1 MATFSTYLWSL
12 YDEPTPVYIQ
22 SCITKNPYFE
32 VSRFLKA
39 PAAPPRG
46 FQIFF
51 AVVDRIE
58 VKPYFYEAT
67 VDFDIKKIHFEV
79 FSCRNIYSDVRSAR
93 YDAISVG
100 TARRLTAAISA
111 EDSKFKEKL
120 NF

>member
-1 MATFSTYLWSL
+1 MTSQHLSTF
-12 YDEPTPVYIQ
+12 
-22 SCITKNPYFE
+22 NR
-32 VSRFLKA
+32 VSRKTPILKFLGSLRRRR
-39 PAAPPRG
+39 PPLRG

-58 VKPYFYEAT
+58 VKPHFYEAT
-67 VDFDIKKIHFEV
+67 VGFDIKKIHFEV

-100 TARRLTAAISA
+100 TARRLTAATSA
-111 EDSKFKEKL
+111 EDSKFKGKL